1 MSEQRAYIG
10 RNKDGFINYAIA
22 DVPENRSYL
31 AVELARIVRAGGT
44 VQRVPADWMRR
55 HYGTASP
62 YIRGHAMTDGVV
74 AAMARLDHVA
84 RCSKSLVEVRVDV
97 DDIGTVLIELNR
109 LRSATTVWREVT
121 FVLLFGIVLP
131 ALLAI
136 VLPALVVFGGRLFG
150 GVGDAFGLW

>member
-1 MSEQRAYIG
+1 MSDQRAYIG

-31 AVELARIVRAGGT
+31 AVELVRIVRAGGT

-62 YIRGHAMTDGVV
+62 YTRGHAMTGGVV

-84 RCSKSLVEVRVDV
+84 RCS
-97 DDIGTVLIELNR
+97 
-109 LRSATTVWREVT
+109 TVWRDVT

-136 VLPALVVFGGRLFG
+136 VLPALVGFGGRLFG